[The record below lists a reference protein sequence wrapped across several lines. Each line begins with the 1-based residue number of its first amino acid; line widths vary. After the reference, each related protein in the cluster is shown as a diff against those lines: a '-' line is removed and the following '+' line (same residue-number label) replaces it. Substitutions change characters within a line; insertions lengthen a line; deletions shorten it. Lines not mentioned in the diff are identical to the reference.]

1 MYTLLSIVAALS
13 TPAFAADLD
22 IPIRPPVP
30 IEIKIEQP
38 VPPQPVS
45 KPLPPE
51 PTQRPGACNCY
62 NLIKSTF
69 GNIPSMAEL
78 IALASDTPGNVAVMM
93 YPPTKE
99 WPNGIPH
106 VALVHGKDSHGDYII
121 EEYNYHRCTHSTRTI
136 PPTYRHLIGFVNL

>member
-1 MYTLLSIVAALS
+1 MYALLSIVAALS

-22 IPIRPPVP
+22 IPIRPPAP
-30 IEIKIEQP
+30 IEIKIEAPAP
-38 VPPQPVS
+38 VAPVS

-62 NLIKSTF
+62 NLIKETF
-69 GNIPSMAEL
+69 GEVPTMSGL
-78 IALASDTPGNVAVMM
+78 IATAGDGPGNVAVMM
-93 YPPTKE
+93 YPPTKD

-106 VALVHGKDSHGDYII
+106 VALVHGTDASGDYII

-136 PPTYRHLIGFVNL
+136 PANYRHLIGFVSL